1 MRAAP
6 RVSVLVQRSVLVA
19 RRASACVQ
27 RLSVWVGVVKK
38 TRWAGAKRVAR
49 DGVEDGGE
57 GGCAM
62 RVAAQAK
69 KGLRPS
75 WGGRLAR
82 SYWAESLKRS
92 VSVGALARGEDTAP
106 LAPTTKGASPHP
118 TG

>member
-1 MRAAP
+1 M
-6 RVSVLVQRSVLVA
+6 A

-27 RLSVWVGVVKK
+27 WLSVWVGVVKK
-38 TRWAGAKRVAR
+38 QTRWAGAKRVAR

-106 LAPTTKGASPHP
+106 LAPTTNHASPHP